1 MNVDVCKDLSCLTN
15 IDSEILAKIFGY
27 ISNVIAHNVVEA
39 KKLGD
44 EAISFNFESFIV
56 NVKLEENSIKYGI
69 VPSNKLT
76 SKVQTAI
83 KTNVSPILTTLNK
96 SISSALLN
104 SYKEFF

>member
-39 KKLGD
+39 KKLGK
-44 EAISFNFESFIV
+44 ETISFNFESFIV